1 MVTVAVTF
9 SKQVGGSTAVSLKES
24 FIEVGAN
31 VIDAD
36 FREMMSDIT
45 TERFKHLYETVSG
58 RKKLFAHAKLKAKAF
73 LKGVD
78 CLALSGNAS
87 MVDPQLF
94 NKLRPEGESY
104 DFSRTLS
111 EMALL
116 HVALQMGMPVV
127 GICGGHQV
135 MAVYEGGE
143 IRDLTCSQLKKQRF
157 RTYNEIKVYHE
168 TLLAAIF
175 CKDLDRRN
183 ENKDSEVSVAEF
195 YGSHTQVVAELGS
208 GYVLT
213 AIANDD
219 ESIEAAEKAH
229 GAPTLSTQFHPEVGV
244 KGLAGDK
251 FFYQRGEEDGEFNI
265 QLFHYM
271 KKAGEAYRHKKALV
285 VSLKTSKAEKN
296 TTSRVFREID
306 KGKVVRKMPAVSTT
320 HNVDNQLGFF
330 MRTIISDEYT
340 EEKLKKLKSN
350 LSTGLV
356 DAQGCFFASK
366 TEKQACPAVILRD
379 IPARPIV
386 RERRI
391 F

>member
-24 FIEVGAN
+24 FIEVGAK

-45 TERFKHLYETVSG
+45 THRFKHLYETISG
-58 RKKLFAHAKLKAKAF
+58 RKKLFAHAKLKAQAF
-73 LKGVD
+73 LKDVD
-78 CLALSGNAS
+78 CLALSGNVS

-104 DFSRTLS
+104 DFARTLS

-116 HVALQMGMPVV
+116 HVALQRGMPVL

-135 MAVYEGGE
+135 MAVYDGGE

-157 RTYNEIKVYHE
+157 RTYSEIKVYHE

-175 CKDLDRRN
+175 CDSSEKVK
-183 ENKDSEVSVAEF
+183 ENDEQDISLVEF

-208 GYVLT
+208 GYALT

-251 FFYQRGEEDGEFNI
+251 FFYQRGKEDAEFNI

-285 VSLKTSKAEKN
+285 VSLKTSEAEKK
-296 TTSRVFREID
+296 TTYRVSRQIG
-306 KGKVVRKMPAVSTT
+306 KGKVVRKMLAVSTT
-320 HNVDNQLGFF
+320 HKVDHKLGFF
-330 MRTIISDEYT
+330 MRTKISDEYT
-340 EEKLKKLKSN
+340 EEKLKKLETN

-356 DAQGCFFASK
+356 DAQGRFFESK
-366 TEKQACPAVILRD
+366 TEKGACPAVILRD
-379 IPARPIV
+379 IQAKPIFS
-386 RERRI
+386 ENTGL
-391 F
+391 